1 MSDANRTQMM
11 GNVNRTQML
20 NTDPNRTMMAGAPSQ
35 DPNKTMMGFAPT
47 INATVT
53 IKPVQCPVCK
63 TFNPVGVMFC
73 VDCGLIFDRALPGDA
88 FGAPA
93 VQLPMIV
100 EQSGREHALRPG
112 TTVIGREGDIALM
125 DSRISRRHAQITN
138 NDGALTL
145 EDLGSSNG
153 TSVNGR
159 SLAAREKVSLS
170 GGEKISFAGL
180 EVAVQL
186 PGAKSGGNTT
196 QAFTGNK
203 TAAISV
209 APQKETSPAIL
220 TWNGKTFPLKLGVNT
235 FGRKADNDV
244 AIVDPY
250 ISGRH
255 GVIEIAEDGIYVT
268 DTGST
273 NGTSLNDSRLAVNM
287 RTLMTEDDLI
297 KIGAIELSIKRAV
310 VA

>member
-11 GNVNRTQML
+11 GGANRTQML
-20 NTDPNRTMMAGAPSQ
+20 NTDPNRTMMAGAPSV
-35 DPNKTMMGFAPT
+35 DPNKTMMGVAPT

-73 VDCGLIFDRALPGDA
+73 VDCGLIFDRALPADA

-93 VQLPMIV
+93 VQVPMLV
-100 EQSGREHALRPG
+100 EQSGREHPLRPG
-112 TTVIGREGDIALM
+112 ATVIGREGDISLM

-159 SLAAREKVSLS
+159 SITAGEKVSLS

-180 EVAVQL
+180 EVAVSL
-186 PGAKSGGNTT
+186 PGAKGGNTT
-196 QAFTGNK
+196 QTFANNK
-203 TAAISV
+203 TAAIAA
-209 APQKETSPAIL
+209 APQKITSAGVL
-220 TWNGKTFPLKLGVNT
+220 VWDGKEFPLKLGVNT

-244 AIVDPY
+244 AITDPY

-255 GVIEIAEDGIYVT
+255 GVIELTEEGIFVT

-273 NGTSLNDSRLAVNM
+273 NGTSLNDIRIAVNM
-287 RTLMTEDDLI
+287 RTQMTEDDEI
-297 KIGAIELSIKRAV
+297 NIGAIKLRVKRAV

>member
-11 GNVNRTQML
+11 GGANRTQML
-20 NTDPNRTMMAGAPSQ
+20 NTDPNRTMMAGAPSM
-35 DPNKTMMGFAPT
+35 DPNKTMMGSAPT

-73 VDCGLIFDRALPGDA
+73 VDCGLIFDRALPADA

-93 VQLPMIV
+93 VQVPMLV
-100 EQSGREHALRPG
+100 EQSGREHPLRPG
-112 TTVIGREGDIALM
+112 ATTIGREGDISLM

-138 NDGALTL
+138 TDGALTL

-153 TSVNGR
+153 TKIDGR
-159 SLAAREKVSLS
+159 AIAAGEKAPLA

-186 PGAKSGGNTT
+186 PGGPSGNAT
-196 QAFTGNK
+196 QAFANNK
-203 TAAISV
+203 TAAIST
-209 APQKETSPAIL
+209 APKKETAPAIL
-220 TWNGKTFPLKLGVNT
+220 TWDGKDFPLKLGANT

-244 AIVDPY
+244 AITDPY

-273 NGTSLNDSRLAVNM
+273 NGTSLNDSKLAPNM
-287 RTLMTEDDLI
+287 RTLMNEDDVI
-297 KIGAIELSIKRAV
+297 KIGAIQLTVKRAV

>member
-1 MSDANRTQMM
+1 
-11 GNVNRTQML
+11 
-20 NTDPNRTMMAGAPSQ
+20 
-35 DPNKTMMGFAPT
+35 
-47 INATVT
+47 
-53 IKPVQCPVCK
+53 
-63 TFNPVGVMFC
+63 MFC
-73 VDCGLIFDRALPGDA
+73 VDCGLIFDRALPADA

-93 VQLPMIV
+93 VQVPMLV
-100 EQSGREHALRPG
+100 EQSGREHPLRPG
-112 TTVIGREGDIALM
+112 ATTIGREGDISLM

-138 NDGALTL
+138 TNGTLTL

-153 TSVNGR
+153 TSVNGQK
-159 SLAAREKVSLS
+159 LAVGEKVTLA

-186 PGAKSGGNTT
+186 PGAGGGNTT
-196 QAFTGNK
+196 QAFANNK
-203 TAAISV
+203 TAAISA
-209 APQKETSPAIL
+209 APQKVTSAGVL
-220 TWNGKTFPLKLGVNT
+220 TWDGKEFPLKLGVNT

-255 GVIEIAEDGIYVT
+255 GVIELAEEGIYVT

-273 NGTSLNDSRLAVNM
+273 NGTSLNDIRIAVNM
-287 RTLMTEDDLI
+287 RTLMTEDDEI
-297 KIGAIELSIKRAV
+297 NIGAIKLRVKRAV

>member
-1 MSDANRTQMM
+1 MM
-11 GNVNRTQML
+11 GGANRTQML
-20 NTDPNRTMMAGAPSQ
+20 NTDPNRTMMAGAPTM
-35 DPNKTMMGFAPT
+35 DPNKTMMGMAPT

-73 VDCGLIFDRALPGDA
+73 VDCGLIFDRALPADA

-93 VQLPMIV
+93 VQVPVLV
-100 EQSGREHALRPG
+100 EQSGREHPLRPG
-112 TTVIGREGDIALM
+112 PTVIGREGDISLM

-138 NDGALTL
+138 TNGTLTI

-153 TSVNGR
+153 TSVAGR
-159 SLAAREKVSLS
+159 TLSAGEKLTLS

-180 EVAVQL
+180 ELAVQL
-186 PGAKSGGNTT
+186 PGAGGGNTT
-196 QAFTGNK
+196 QAFANNK
-203 TAAISV
+203 TAAISA

-220 TWNGKTFPLKLGVNT
+220 TWDGKNFPLKLGVNT
-235 FGRKADNDV
+235 FGRKTDNDV

-273 NGTSLNDSRLAVNM
+273 NGTSLNDSRLAANM
-287 RTLMTEDDLI
+287 RTVMNEDDVI
-297 KIGAIELSIKRAV
+297 RIGAIELRIKRV

>member
-11 GNVNRTQML
+11 GGGNRTQML
-20 NTDPNRTMMAGAPSQ
+20 NTDPNRTMMAGAPSM
-35 DPNKTMMGFAPT
+35 DPNKTMMGVAPT

-73 VDCGLIFDRALPGDA
+73 VDCGLIFDRALPADA

-93 VQLPMIV
+93 VQLPMLV
-100 EQSGREHALRPG
+100 EQSGREHPLRPG
-112 TTVIGREGDIALM
+112 ATVIGREGDIALM
-125 DSRISRRHAQITN
+125 DSRISRRHAQITST
-138 NDGALTL
+138 DGALTV

-159 SLAAREKVSLS
+159 KLSVGEKAPLA

-180 EVAVQL
+180 EVAVSL
-186 PGAKSGGNTT
+186 PGAASGNAT
-196 QAFTGNK
+196 QAFAGNK
-203 TAAISV
+203 TAAITS
-209 APQKETSPAIL
+209 APSKVTAPAIL
-220 TWNGKTFPLKLGVNT
+220 TWNGQEFPLKLGVNT

-244 AIVDPY
+244 AITDPY

-255 GVIEIAEDGIYVT
+255 GVIEIAEDGIYIT

-273 NGTSLNDSRLAVNM
+273 NGTNLNDSRLAVNM
-287 RTLMTEDDLI
+287 RTVMTEEDTI
-297 KIGAIELSIKRAV
+297 NIGAIKLNSKRAV
-310 VA
+310 TA

>member
-11 GNVNRTQML
+11 GGANRTQML
-20 NTDPNRTMMAGAPSQ
+20 NTDPNRTMMAGAPSM
-35 DPNKTMMGFAPT
+35 DPNKTMMGMAPT

-73 VDCGLIFDRALPGDA
+73 VDCGLIFDRALPADA

-93 VQLPMIV
+93 VQLPMLV
-100 EQSGREHALRPG
+100 EQSGREHPLRPG
-112 TTVIGREGDIALM
+112 ATVIGREGDIALM

-138 NDGALTL
+138 NDGNLML

-159 SLAAREKVSLS
+159 KLGPGEKAPLA

-186 PGAKSGGNTT
+186 PGAKSGNTT
-196 QAFTGNK
+196 QAFANNK
-203 TAAISV
+203 TAAIST
-209 APQKETSPAIL
+209 APSKETAPAIL
-220 TWNGKTFPLKLGVNT
+220 TWDGKSFPLKLGVNT
-235 FGRKADNDV
+235 FGRKTDNDV
-244 AIVDPY
+244 AITDPY

-255 GVIEIAEDGIYVT
+255 GVIEIAEDGIYIT

-273 NGTSLNDSRLAVNM
+273 NGTNLNDSRLAVNM
-287 RTLMTEDDLI
+287 RTLMSENDTI
-297 KIGAIELSIKRAV
+297 NIGAIKLNVKRAV